1 MDIFSKKIECSL
13 YKINRKV
20 LVRYGK
26 KEREK
31 APKRRHVCIGKILKV
46 RKFDMYKVGFGDLVN
61 N

>member
-1 MDIFSKKIECSL
+1 M
-13 YKINRKV
+13 
-20 LVRYGK
+20 GK

-46 RKFDMYKVGFGDLVN
+46 HKFDMYKVGFRDLVN